1 MTDANAHYRMAI
13 VGSGPGGLSSACRA
27 AEMGDSHVLLEAKP
41 NLSNTIFRYQKGKH
55 VMAEPGIL
63 PLRAAARF
71 EAGTRE
77 AILDAWYGDVE
88 EKGVNIRYEAEVT
101 AIERDDQGVFHVA
114 VKNGESVT
122 ADAVVL
128 GIGVQGNPRKL
139 GAPGEDLPG
148 IQYTLDDPD
157 EYRGEVIVVVGAGD
171 AAIENAVALAKQNTV
186 HIVNRKD
193 EFSRAK
199 EGKPAKAI
207 LANRS
212 GLILISVATLQSV
225 KHVDEIAFLLA
236 HEYGH
241 VAMQHPRSPQEYE
254 KMLDDDASDG
264 AKLSA
269 QAIAALA
276 GEGIGKNM
284 LLRRHEDHA
293 DFYGFDAMRACSYN
307 HTAANQVLQSIG
319 DWDLEKGI
327 FERQKELEGEMSSK
341 ENVEKG
347 GLGSIF
353 TGLGKAFALGA
364 EAITHGETKD
374 TRPSADRRQL
384 LNFYDQEYYGGAVK
398 FDFPAFRSRNAK
410 WTAYKETSE
419 WRSLVSKYGASSGR

>member
-1 MTDANAHYRMAI
+1 MTAPRASALVLCAMLASVLPIGTAAADP
-13 VGSGPGGLSSACRA
+13 SDPGENNPVTTREIGRDRLFAVF
-27 AEMGDSHVLLEAKP
+27 DSHYGEIKARPEAMRQRLTADRRAMEKEGHVFLKASKGNAFLNDLVSQCLTKVGPRP
-41 NLSNTIFRYQKGKH
+41 NLPFQ
-55 VMAEPGIL
+55 
-63 PLRAAARF
+63 
-71 EAGTRE
+71 
-77 AILDAWYGDVE
+77 
-88 EKGVNIRYEAEVT
+88 VNM
-101 AIERDDQGVFHVA
+101 VA
-114 VKNGESVT
+114 SW
-122 ADAVVL
+122 D
-128 GIGVQGNPRKL
+128 
-139 GAPGEDLPG
+139 
-148 IQYTLDDPD
+148 
-157 EYRGEVIVVVGAGD
+157 
-171 AAIENAVALAKQNTV
+171 
-186 HIVNRKD
+186 
-193 EFSRAK
+193 K